1 MKKCTTCHTEK
12 PTSEFP
18 PKRRKCK
25 TCVAEYLTKWKQRN
39 PYKIR
44 EYGLLKDF
52 GISHDEYMKLHD
64 SQNGLC
70 AICNK
75 PETAF
80 MKTKTMFLA
89 VDHDHATGEVR
100 GLLCTNCNNGLGR
113 FNDNIELLQKAIQY
127 IEKSRPEGRP

>member
-1 MKKCTTCHTEK
+1 
-12 PTSEFP
+12 
-18 PKRRKCK
+18 
-25 TCVAEYLTKWKQRN
+25 
-39 PYKIR
+39 
-44 EYGLLKDF
+44 
-52 GISHDEYMKLHD
+52 MKLHD